1 MSESLHDVAPEAL
14 AGSPVVAIELGGAG
28 AEPGG
33 DTGFE
38 VHEREFTVK
47 ARTQRQ
53 MVVKRFFRHRLAMI
67 SLGVLFVIVI
77 VSFVGAA
84 FWKYSY
90 TESADVLNGGRPT
103 LDVIPFLDG
112 DGLAFGEHPM
122 GQDNIGRDYLALTLR
137 GSQRSLLIALTAGLV
152 GTLLGT
158 VVGALSGYYRGWV
171 DNGLMR
177 CVDVLLTIPTLL
189 VAAVLG
195 RRAKDIPVLN
205 SVFGSK
211 SIFLLA
217 LVIAFVSWLSISR
230 VVRGEF
236 LSLREKEY
244 VEAARAIGAK
254 NRRIITKH
262 LLPNV
267 AGTIIVSATLLVSSA
282 ILLET
287 ALSFLGFG
295 VQPDGLVAR
304 QAGLAVPHRVQHQ
317 AVAVLVAGHLH
328 HPHRAVDQLHRRRL
342 AGRLRSAPDAGA
354 AMIAFPGHAGRC
366 WPLPRWRSVARTGA
380 RTLHD

>member
-1 MSESLHDVAPEAL
+1 M
-14 AGSPVVAIELGGAG
+14 
-28 AEPGG
+28 
-33 DTGFE
+33 
-38 VHEREFTVK
+38 
-47 ARTQRQ
+47 
-53 MVVKRFFRHRLAMI
+53 
-67 SLGVLFVIVI
+67 
-77 VSFVGAA
+77 
-84 FWKYSY
+84 
-90 TESADVLNGGRPT
+90 LNGGRPT

-254 NRRIITKH
+254 NSRIITKH

-295 VQPDGLVAR
+295 VSQTDWSLGKQVSQYRTAFNTRPWLFWWPGIFIILIALSINFIGDGLRDAFDPR
-304 QAGLAVPHRVQHQ
+304 QTRVRQ
-317 AVAVLVAGHLH
+317 
-328 HPHRAVDQLHRRRL
+328 
-342 AGRLRSAPDAGA
+342 
-354 AMIAFPGHAGRC
+354 
-366 WPLPRWRSVARTGA
+366 
-380 RTLHD
+380 